1 MREDATRLGNETAAT
16 FRHVI
21 DAALGARSVAVLG
34 ASRDAAK
41 YGHKVYTSMK
51 RAGYQV
57 YAVNPNADEIDG
69 DPVYP
74 QLDCLPVKPD
84 LLVTVT
90 PPAATEHA
98 LPAAG
103 DAGIRIVWMQPG
115 SESEAAVNLARAH
128 GMQAVYGGPCVMV
141 AVATR
146 FRK

>member
-1 MREDATRLGNETAAT
+1 MGDNTARFGNETAAM
-16 FRHVI
+16 FGPVI

-34 ASRDAAK
+34 ASRDPAK

-51 RAGYQV
+51 RAGYKV
-57 YAVNPNADEIDG
+57 YAVNPNADDIDG

-74 QLDCLPVKPD
+74 QIDCLPEKPD

-90 PPAATEHA
+90 PPSATEVA
-98 LPAAG
+98 VAAAG

-115 SESEAAVNLARAH
+115 SESEAAVHLARAH

-146 FRK
+146 SWK